1 MGIRLAVIF
10 MVFFV
15 MGFGDVRGSFVGIA
29 RETYGI
35 TAAQGSLVPFAGAVA
50 FGLFAL
56 PAGLLATR
64 KGKRYVLQAGLL
76 LTAFGHALPWLLLR
90 NFQDLLV
97 GVFLIGAGMTF
108 LLVAGNPVMQ
118 DVAGPARFA
127 RNLTFAQFIK
137 ALGAIAGPYLIAAI
151 VALGWT
157 WKGIFPVFAG
167 IALATWGV
175 LALVPIPEATRLQP
189 AHLRDL
195 RELLRSRAVRWNMAG
210 IFLFVG
216 SEMGMNTFLASHMWL
231 THGLGIE
238 GDAIR
243 LGQGLFWLAEGVGR
257 LLGALV
263 LNWMDT
269 RRFFLGCA
277 LTGLGA
283 LGGLML
289 GNGPVAIVSVALCG
303 MTFANIWP
311 CLFALTLALSPDR
324 SSELGGL
331 TVLAN
336 VGGAV
341 LPFLMG
347 LVADHGAVRWA
358 FIVPA
363 AAFIYLVVLARIGR
377 TTACA
382 AAGTTCGSG

>member
-1 MGIRLAVIF
+1 MGSRLLVIF

-15 MGFGDVRGSFVGIA
+15 MGFGDLRGSFVGIA
-29 RETYGI
+29 REVFGI
-35 TAAQGSLVPFAGAVA
+35 SAAQGSLIPCAGAIA

-76 LTAFGHALPWLLLR
+76 LTAAGHLLPWVLLRHFPDLLL
-90 NFQDLLV
+90 

-108 LLVAGNPVMQ
+108 LLVAGNPIMQ

-137 ALGAIAGPYLIAAI
+137 ALGSIAGPYLLAAL
-151 VALGWT
+151 VALGCS
-157 WKGIFPVFAG
+157 WKGIFPLFAA
-167 IALATWGV
+167 IALVTWGA
-175 LALVPIPEATRLQP
+175 LTLVPIPEAARLQP
-189 AHLRDL
+189 ASLGDL
-195 RELLRSRAVRWNMAG
+195 RALLRSRAIRLNMGG

-231 THGLGIE
+231 THGLAIE

-243 LGQGLFWLAEGVGR
+243 LGQGLFWLAEGAGR
-257 LLGALV
+257 VVGALT

-269 RRFFLGCA
+269 RRFFLLCA
-277 LTGLGA
+277 LAGLAG

-289 GNGPVAIVSVALCG
+289 GNGTVAIASVVLCG
-303 MTFANIWP
+303 MAFANIWP
-311 CLFALTLALSPDR
+311 CLFALTLALDPDR
-324 SSELGGL
+324 ASELGGL

-341 LPFLMG
+341 LPLLMG
-347 LVADHGAVRWA
+347 ALADHATVRWSFLIPLA
-358 FIVPA
+358 SFL
-363 AAFIYLVVLARIGR
+363 YL
-377 TTACA
+377 TAL
-382 AAGTTCGSG
+382 AAGRPRSGSG